1 MTDPQQARDRAQAD
15 GERAAEQLRSALDR
29 EGRVERVSWLSKRFL
44 RDNHLQELLEQA
56 LTLGRRT

>member
-15 GERAAEQLRSALDR
+15 GERAAEQLQAARDR
-29 EGRVERVSWLSKRFL
+29 EGRVAQVSWLSRRFL

-56 LTLGRRT
+56 LGGQA